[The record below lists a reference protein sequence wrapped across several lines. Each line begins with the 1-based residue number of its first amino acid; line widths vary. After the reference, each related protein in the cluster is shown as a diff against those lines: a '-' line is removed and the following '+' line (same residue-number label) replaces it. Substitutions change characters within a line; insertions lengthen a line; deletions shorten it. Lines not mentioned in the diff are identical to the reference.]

1 MNQLP
6 LHTNLE
12 IGKLSSI
19 FGNTTNSY
27 KFYWFLAILDSIKEN
42 DNTLIPMNELAL
54 RMVASV
60 WYPLD
65 YYKLSFG
72 KLDSFKN
79 IAQYISSVYKVDNSV
94 NSKSLFEQ
102 INANVK
108 PEQIKDIQKKVTS
121 TLLQYVPYRFV
132 QPFFGQETKGLKDNY
147 MNNAIKDLSNNLFAK
162 EKERVIYRFTGDYI
176 EINDIWFEYFKTHQA
191 ILRGF
196 IAWNLLRF
204 LQKNNENVIG
214 LTEKLEKPTQRN
226 LTLANDYWK
235 SYLKENTQLSC
246 IYSNEIITPQNL
258 SLDHFIP
265 WSYVSHDRLWNIVPT
280 PKNVNSTKNDKLP
293 SIDLYFQKFALLQ
306 YKSFAYHIENKHFKL
321 LEDYSLFF
329 RKELKE
335 IAFLSENDFTIE
347 LQKQILPQIETAKTM
362 AFEYPFIYV
371 SKK

>member
-6 LHTNLE
+6 HFYNLE
-12 IGKLSSI
+12 IGKLSSV

-42 DNTLIPMNELAL
+42 DNTRIPMNELAL

-79 IAQYISSVYKVDNSV
+79 IAQYISTIYTVDNSI

-102 INANVK
+102 INENVA
-108 PEQIKDIQKKVTS
+108 PEQIKNIQKKVTS

-132 QPFFGQETKGLKDNY
+132 QPFFSQETKGLRDNY
-147 MNNAIKDLSNNLFAK
+147 MNNAIKNLSNTLFTI
-162 EKERVIYRFTGDYI
+162 EKERVIYRFSDDCV
-176 EINDIWFEYFKTHQA
+176 EINDVWFEYFKIHQG
-191 ILRGF
+191 ILRDF
-196 IAWNLLRF
+196 IFWNLVRF

-214 LTEKLEKPTQRN
+214 LTEKLTKPIQRD
-226 LTLANDYWK
+226 LKLANDYWK
-235 SYLKENTQLSC
+235 SYLKSNTPISC
-246 IYSNEIITPQNL
+246 IYSNDIITLQNL

-265 WSYVSHDRLWNIVPT
+265 WSYVSHDRLWNIIPT
-280 PKNVNSTKNDKLP
+280 PKNVNSAKNDKLP

-306 YKSFAYHIENKHFKL
+306 YQSFAYHVKNEHFKL

-329 RKELKE
+329 RKELKN
-335 IAFLSENDFTIE
+335 IALLSENDFVLE
-347 LQKQILPQIETAKTM
+347 LQKQILPQIETAKNM
-362 AFEYPFIYV
+362 GFEYPFIYV
-371 SKK
+371 PK